1 MKTATKVKD
10 IDTDILLEK
19 ENVDLDSIMGIRN
32 AMLLSMKTRGQ
43 LEKTFSRADEAKK
56 ELSSQAKAISRK
68 GIICWMLDKTEEAV
82 KYLEE
87 GSSTDEVN
95 YILGQCYLEMGR
107 NEKAHKLLAAAYKA
121 YSDSAE
127 VVSAYL
133 DSLLK
138 IGQIDEAL
146 QVLNKIKSKF
156 AKSPMLPY
164 YQGLCLEY
172 QGDYAKAEEEYD
184 DALDIDSEYAPALF
198 RQAYRLDLSGK
209 DEEAL
214 ELYERL
220 LHLKPTHINALINL
234 GLFYEDK
241 GDNQRALE
249 CYEEVLNIHPNHLRA
264 NLYKEDARSSL
275 VMYYDDNLKR
285 KEQELKRLLGQPLS
299 EFQLPTRARN
309 GLDELN
315 IKTIGELVRKTED
328 ELLSHE
334 NFGAKSLVDIKDLL
348 ARRGLTLSSE
358 NKPVTV
364 ESLLKSYI
372 SAETPKQTDV
382 VNKPIFEIDWSARVK
397 GSLTRLKVYTFGDLA
412 NKSEKDFM
420 DLPNFGQTS
429 LDEIRRRLGQFGL
442 SLKSSE

>member
-1 MKTATKVKD
+1 MKTATKD

-19 ENVDLDSIMGIRN
+19 ENVDLDELMGMRK

-56 ELSSQAKAISRK
+56 ELSSQAKAIARK
-68 GIICWMLDKTEEAV
+68 GVICWMLDKTEEAI

-87 GSSTDEVN
+87 GSSTDEAT
-95 YILGQCYLEMGR
+95 YILGLCYMETGR
-107 NEKAHKLLAAAYKA
+107 NEKAHKLLAASYKT
-121 YSDSAE
+121 YSDSPE
-127 VVSAYL
+127 VFASYL
-133 DSLLK
+133 DSLIK
-138 IGQIDEAL
+138 TGQIDEVL
-146 QVLNKIKSKF
+146 QIIQKVKGKF
-156 AKSPMLPY
+156 AKSPMLSY
-164 YQGLCLEY
+164 YHGLCLEQ
-172 QGDYAKAEEEYD
+172 QGDYDKAEEEYEN
-184 DALDIDSEYAPALF
+184 ALDIDSEYAPAIF
-198 RQAYRLDLSGK
+198 RLAYRYDLSGK
-209 DEEAL
+209 DEDAL
-214 ELYERL
+214 ELYEKL
-220 LHLKPTHINALINL
+220 LHIKPTHINALINL
-234 GLFYEDK
+234 GIFYEDNDEPQK
-241 GDNQRALE
+241 ALE
-249 CYEEVLNIHPNHLRA
+249 CYEAVLNIHPNHSRA

-285 KEQELKRLLGQPLS
+285 KEQELKRLLSQPLS

-348 ARRGLTLSSE
+348 ARRGLMLSAENRPITL
-358 NKPVTV
+358 

-372 SAETPKQTDV
+372 SAETPKQVDV

-397 GSLTRLKVYTFGDLA
+397 ASLTRLKVYTFGDLA

-429 LDEIRRRLGQFGL
+429 LDEIRRRLEQFGL